1 VRAVEAEARGM
12 PIIVRGARGGDVVE
26 CFERVKD
33 WYREGVWRWD
43 WCQPVIQGNDGS
55 SREE

>member
-1 VRAVEAEARGM
+1 MRAVEVEARCSST
-12 PIIVRGARGGDVVE
+12 IVRGARGGDIVE
-26 CFERVKD
+26 CFESVED

-43 WCQPVIQGNDGS
+43 RCQPVVQGNDGS

>member
-1 VRAVEAEARGM
+1 M
-12 PIIVRGARGGDVVE
+12 PIIVRGARGGDIVE
-26 CFERVKD
+26 CFESVED

-43 WCQPVIQGNDGS
+43 WCQPVVQGNDGS